1 MSHGILSLICFSFL
15 IHSMDDDS
23 ATSSLLNRRRIV

>member
-1 MSHGILSLICFSFL
+1 MLSSICFSFL

-23 ATSSLLNRRRIV
+23 AASSLLNRRRIV